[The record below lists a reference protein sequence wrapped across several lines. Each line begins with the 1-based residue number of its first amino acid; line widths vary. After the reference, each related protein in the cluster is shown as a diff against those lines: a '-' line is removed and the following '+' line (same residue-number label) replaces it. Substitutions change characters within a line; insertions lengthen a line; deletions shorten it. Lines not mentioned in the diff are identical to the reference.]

1 MKLAYFLWSFME
13 RLGTSVLS
21 FLGNILLSYFVLP
34 HDFGIVASLG
44 IFTSLIF
51 VFVDCGLSDGLLR
64 QKEVTRSEVNTL
76 LIFNTSVG
84 VAVFVIYTLIAP
96 FVASWFNIPEIRSV
110 MPALGFGAVFSGL
123 SIAQATRLRSELRF
137 RHMAMVNLSSITL
150 ALLVAFIM
158 ALCGMKYWAL
168 VALQVGFAAFYFL
181 SPLVSSKWNFKFEFD
196 KTAFKR
202 LWKFGSNLLLS
213 TLVTQLSQNIFAFLL
228 GKYYSPAQAGYMGQ
242 AQKLQQTPTNSIEM
256 TISSTSFVAIAKND
270 SDDLKR
276 MEFERM
282 FGVMTYVNTL
292 FCCLMLAISAPLIG
306 FVFSD
311 KWLPVIPYLRI
322 MLVWGLVYP
331 VCSFMMIL
339 FKIFNLTSVIR
350 NVLIVEKVLIV
361 LVAFLLV
368 SKGVIV
374 MVSSAASLSVL
385 SLLLYFFFAERYVGV
400 SFVKLLRT
408 FIANILLGA
417 AALLPAWLTMTFTSG
432 AISLLLSAVVFV
444 FVAAVLCRIARP
456 MYFNYIA
463 GRIMKLC
470 GK

>member
-1 MKLAYFLWSFME
+1 M
-13 RLGTSVLS
+13 VL
-21 FLGNILLSYFVLP
+21 
-34 HDFGIVASLG
+34 
-44 IFTSLIF
+44 
-51 VFVDCGLSDGLLR
+51 
-64 QKEVTRSEVNTL
+64 E
-76 LIFNTSVG
+76 
-84 VAVFVIYTLIAP
+84 
-96 FVASWFNIPEIRSV
+96 
-110 MPALGFGAVFSGL
+110 
-123 SIAQATRLRSELRF
+123 
-137 RHMAMVNLSSITL
+137 
-150 ALLVAFIM
+150 
-158 ALCGMKYWAL
+158 
-168 VALQVGFAAFYFL
+168 
-181 SPLVSSKWNFKFEFD
+181 
-196 KTAFKR
+196 
-202 LWKFGSNLLLS
+202 
-213 TLVTQLSQNIFAFLL
+213 
-228 GKYYSPAQAGYMGQ
+228 
-242 AQKLQQTPTNSIEM
+242 
-256 TISSTSFVAIAKND
+256 
-270 SDDLKR
+270 
-276 MEFERM
+276 
-282 FGVMTYVNTL
+282 
-292 FCCLMLAISAPLIG
+292 
-306 FVFSD
+306 
-311 KWLPVIPYLRI
+311 
-322 MLVWGLVYP
+322 LVWGLVYP